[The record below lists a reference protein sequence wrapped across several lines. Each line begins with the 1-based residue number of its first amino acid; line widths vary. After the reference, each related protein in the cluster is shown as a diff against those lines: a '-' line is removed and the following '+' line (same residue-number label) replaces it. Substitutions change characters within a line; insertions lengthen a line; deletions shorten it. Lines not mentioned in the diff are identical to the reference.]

1 MKSYNSYLNS
11 ECGGT
16 LTVDEMIQ
24 LYDGMVS
31 SVAACKSEDKKEL
44 LDDMLKAAC
53 YYANIRAEWEFM
65 DREQKIAEDKSR
77 TMAHDSFIRAL
88 GILVRLIRSF
98 GEEDSWFL
106 HTEADRISAQV

>member
-1 MKSYNSYLNS
+1 MNTYQSYLNNTS
-11 ECGGT
+11 SGT
-16 LTVDEMIQ
+16 LTIDEMMQ
-24 LYDGMVS
+24 LYDDMVS
-31 SVAACKSEDKKEL
+31 SVAECKSEDKKEL

-106 HTEADRISAQV
+106 QTEADRISAQV